1 VKTENYTEFDIVCM
15 ERALQ
20 LAQRAS
26 GLNHPNPLVGA
37 VVAKDGKIIGEEY
50 HLYETV
56 VHAEPAAILNAG
68 EESKGATL
76 YTNLEPCSHHG
87 RTPPCVDEIIRSGIN
102 RVVFSICDPDE
113 RVCNRGKQIL
123 LDAGIQVDVG
133 LLEKKAEE
141 INRDYLKA
149 KRTGLPWAIV
159 KIASSLDGRIGIPN
173 TKGVYLSS
181 RESLEVVHLM
191 RAWCDAIMVGA
202 STVRLD
208 NPRLTCRID
217 DLDKTLQV
225 ISDGILYPKP
235 VKQRNPARV
244 TISESLDLPV
254 GSKIF
259 DTSHAKTIVVVSVN
273 TPFERTHKLE
283 EKGVEI
289 VRAERDSSGIIL
301 TDAFSKLCSKGI
313 MNIVVEGGGKLIW
326 GLIEKKLVDEIYLT
340 IAPILIGGKDS
351 PTWLDGR
358 VADSLGNAPALTN
371 TAVFKVG
378 PDLLIRS
385 RLAD

>member
-1 VKTENYTEFDIVCM
+1 M
-15 ERALQ
+15 ERAFN
-20 LAQRAS
+20 LAERAS

-37 VVAKDGKIIGEEY
+37 VVAKNGKIIGEAY

-68 EESKGATL
+68 EESRGATL

-87 RTPPCVDEIIRSGIN
+87 RTPPCVDEIIRSGIK
-102 RVVFSICDPDE
+102 RVVFSISDPDE

-123 LDAGIQVDVG
+123 LNTGIQVDEG
-133 LLEKKAEE
+133 LLENKAREL
-141 INRDYLKA
+141 NRDYLKA
-149 KRTGLPWAIV
+149 KCTGLPWVIIKVA
-159 KIASSLDGRIGIPN
+159 ASLDGRIGIPN
-173 TKGVYLSS
+173 SKGVYISS
-181 RESLEVVHLM
+181 KESLEVVHMM

-217 DLDKTLQV
+217 DLERSLGE
-225 ISDGILYPKP
+225 ISDDVLYPKP
-235 VKQRNPARV
+235 VKTRNPVRV

-254 GSKIF
+254 NSHIF
-259 DTSHAKTIVVVSVN
+259 DTSHAKTIVVVSSN
-273 TPFERTHKLE
+273 TPLEKTHKLE

-289 VRAERDSSGIIL
+289 IRAERDSTGIIL
-301 TDAFSKLCSKGI
+301 VDVFRKLCSKGI

-326 GLIEKKLVDEIYLT
+326 GFIEKKLVDEIYLT

-358 VADSLGNAPALTN
+358 VAKSHRDAPSMKS
-371 TAVFKVG
+371 TAAFKIG
-378 PDLLIRS
+378 PDFLIRS
-385 RLAD
+385 RLAG